1 MNYKDY
7 TARIEFDEASET
19 FHGRIEGIRDIITF
33 EGGSVEELKKAFHDS
48 VDDYLQWATEEG
60 FTPERP
66 YSGRLML
73 RLPPDL
79 HRRAAVLAQKRG
91 ESLNTLV
98 RECVLRELG
107 STPPAPRSSRKRPA
121 AG

>member
-33 EGGSVEELKKAFHDS
+33 EGGSVAELKKAFHDS
-48 VDDYLQWATEEG
+48 VDDYLEWATEEG

-79 HRRAAVLAQKRG
+79 HRRAAALAQKRG

-98 RECVLRELG
+98 RECVVRELG
-107 STPPAPRSSRKRPA
+107 ATLSTPRPARRRPA

>member
-1 MNYKDY
+1 MNYRDY

-33 EGGSVEELKKAFHDS
+33 EGSSVGELK
-48 VDDYLQWATEEG
+48 
-60 FTPERP
+60 
-66 YSGRLML
+66 
-73 RLPPDL
+73 
-79 HRRAAVLAQKRG
+79 
-91 ESLNTLV
+91 NNLV

-107 STPPAPRSSRKRPA
+107 ATAPAPRAPRRRPA

>member
-1 MNYKDY
+1 MNYRDY

-33 EGGSVEELKKAFHDS
+33 EGGSVAELKKAFHDS
-48 VDDYLQWATEEG
+48 VDDYIEWATEEG

-79 HRRAAVLAQKRG
+79 HRRAAALAQKRG

-98 RECVLRELG
+98 RECVVRELG
-107 STPPAPRSSRKRPA
+107 TTPSTCRPA
-121 AG
+121 RRRPTAG

>member
-1 MNYKDY
+1 MNYRDY

-33 EGGSVEELKKAFHDS
+33 EGSSVEELKKAFHDS
-48 VDDYLQWATEEG
+48 VDDYLEWAAADG
-60 FTPERP
+60 FVPERP

-73 RLPPDL
+73 RLPPEL
-79 HRRAAVLAQKRG
+79 HRRAAALAQKRG
-91 ESLNTLV
+91 ESLNNLV

-107 STPPAPRSSRKRPA
+107 ATPTAPRVPRRRPA

>member
-1 MNYKDY
+1 MNYRDY

-33 EGGSVEELKKAFHDS
+33 EGSSVGELKKAFHDS
-48 VDDYLQWATEEG
+48 VDDYLEWAAADG
-60 FTPERP
+60 FVPERP

-79 HRRAAVLAQKRG
+79 HRRAAALAQKRG
-91 ESLNTLV
+91 ESLNNLV

-107 STPPAPRSSRKRPA
+107 ATPPAPRAPRRRPA

>member
-33 EGGSVEELKKAFHDS
+33 EGGSVAELKKAFHDS
-48 VDDYLQWATEEG
+48 VDDYLEWATEEG

-79 HRRAAVLAQKRG
+79 HRRAAALAQKRG

-98 RECVLRELG
+98 RECVVRELG
-107 STPPAPRSSRKRPA
+107 ATLSAPRPAGRRPA

>member
-19 FHGRIEGIRDIITF
+19 FHGRIEGIKDIITF
-33 EGGSVEELKKAFHDS
+33 EGGSVAELKKAFHDS
-48 VDDYLQWATEEG
+48 VDDYLEWAAGEG

-79 HRRAAVLAQKRG
+79 HRRAAALAQKRG
-91 ESLNTLV
+91 ESLNALI

-107 STPPAPRSSRKRPA
+107 APA
-121 AG
+121 ATPRLSRRRPTAD

>member
-7 TARIEFDEASET
+7 TARIEFDETSET
-19 FHGRIEGIRDIITF
+19 FHGRIEGIRDIVTF
-33 EGGSVEELKKAFHDS
+33 EGGSVAELKKAFHDS
-48 VDDYLQWATEEG
+48 VDDYLEWATEEG

-79 HRRAAVLAQKRG
+79 HRRAAALAQIGRAH
-91 ESLNTLV
+91 V
-98 RECVLRELG
+98 
-107 STPPAPRSSRKRPA
+107 
-121 AG
+121 